1 MKIVFWVSNMWQDI
15 LKIQVLDTT
24 TGLSTINEPMM
35 EDKNCCELAR
45 EKFLE
50 EQANYYGNQEE
61 FVSRKKAYMDYFEE
75 ILAMSDCKT
84 FREVLQDVKKRNQ
97 APLLGGPYRKKP
109 PKSSIPYLNT
119 LRFWEECEK

>member
-15 LKIQVLDTT
+15 LKVQVLDTT

-50 EQANYYGNQEE
+50 EQANYFDRLIELGGPNAYSPPNA
-61 FVSRKKAYMDYFEE
+61 KKNWIRHFEE
-75 ILAMSDCKT
+75 MLAMTDCKT
-84 FREVLQDVKKRNQ
+84 FREVLQDMKNK
-97 APLLGGPYRKKP
+97 LSHLE
-109 PKSSIPYLNT
+109 SSIPYKNA

>member
-15 LKIQVLDTT
+15 LKVQVLDTT
-24 TGLSTINEPMM
+24 SSLSSINEPMM

-50 EQANYYGNQEE
+50 EHTNFCDSLDWGKGYPKD
-61 FVSRKKAYMDYFEE
+61 SREIYIRYFEE
-75 ILAMSDCKT
+75 ILAMTDCKQ
-84 FREVLQDVKKRNQ
+84 FREILQDVKNRVNSESWDKRSN
-97 APLLGGPYRKKP
+97 R
-109 PKSSIPYLNT
+109 PYLNT

>member
-15 LKIQVLDTT
+15 LKVQVLDTT

-50 EQANYYGNQEE
+50 EQANHFDSLMIYEGYSPPNARENWI
-61 FVSRKKAYMDYFEE
+61 RHFEE
-75 ILAMSDCKT
+75 MLAMTDCKK
-84 FREVLQDVKKRNQ
+84 FREVLQDMKNQ
-97 APLLGGPYRKKP
+97 LSHL
-109 PKSSIPYLNT
+109 KSSIPYLNT

>member
-24 TGLSTINEPMM
+24 TGLSTINEPMV

-50 EQANYYGNQEE
+50 EQANYYDEFNQGE
-61 FVSRKKAYMDYFEE
+61 FASAGKKAYMVYFEE
-75 ILAMSDCKT
+75 LLGRTNCKI
-84 FREVLQDVKKRNQ
+84 FREVLQETENRN
-97 APLLGGPYRKKP
+97 RKKDIA
-109 PKSSIPYLNT
+109 SLRPYKNA

>member
-15 LKIQVLDTT
+15 LKVQVLDTT

-50 EQANYYGNQEE
+50 EQANYYDD
-61 FVSRKKAYMDYFEE
+61 KKYMDYVEE
-75 ILAMSDCKT
+75 LLGLTDCKT

>member
-24 TGLSTINEPMM
+24 TGLSTINEPMV
-35 EDKNCCELAR
+35 EDDNCCELAR

-50 EQANYYGNQEE
+50 EQANYYDSLPAHPHRD
-61 FVSRKKAYMDYFEE
+61 SRENWIRYFEE
-75 ILAMSDCKT
+75 MLAMTDCKT
-84 FREVLQDVKKRNQ
+84 FREVLQDVENRYIKRQNSFKQ
-97 APLLGGPYRKKP
+97 L
-109 PKSSIPYLNT
+109 KSSIPFSNT

>member
-24 TGLSTINEPMM
+24 SSLSSINEPMM

-50 EQANYYGNQEE
+50 EHTNFYDSLDWGQVNPSDGRELYI
-61 FVSRKKAYMDYFEE
+61 RYFEE

-84 FREVLQDVKKRNQ
+84 FREVLQDVKNRYKKDKKDLESSR
-97 APLLGGPYRKKP
+97 PY
-109 PKSSIPYLNT
+109 INT

>member
-15 LKIQVLDTT
+15 LKVQVLDTT

-35 EDKNCCELAR
+35 EDKDCCELAR

-50 EQANYYGNQEE
+50 EQANYYDD
-61 FVSRKKAYMDYFEE
+61 KKYMDYIEE
-75 ILAMSDCKT
+75 ILGLTNCET
-84 FREVLQDVKKRNQ
+84 FREILQDVKNRTDPIQ
-97 APLLGGPYRKKP
+97 PVAR
-109 PKSSIPYLNT
+109 PKSSIPYRNT